1 MAARQAKERSMPAR
15 FTTLNNA
22 IEKGLKSMAAKTA
35 VSQIEYWEDQLKDV
49 DVSGVKGIQ
58 GDLHSLKSKLTADD
72 IDGDAVKKLLAS
84 LAEKTKNISGRVE
97 DEKVAQQLEG
107 VADGLEKA

>member
-1 MAARQAKERSMPAR
+1 MPAR

-49 DVSGVKGIQ
+49 EVSGVKGIQ
-58 GDLHSLKSKLTADD
+58 SDLHSLKSKLTADD

-84 LAEKTKNISGRVE
+84 LAEKTKNVSGRVE
-97 DEKVAQQLEG
+97 NEKVSEQLAG
-107 VADGLEKA
+107 VAAGLEKAS